1 MYQLLARLEFEQH
14 ALAAEQV
21 AVARA
26 TIKPV
31 PVSER
36 PWEREG
42 WRDAEGRCWWG
53 RVEGNPGNPEWFLAG
68 LSEIEGFYEIGD
80 WIVLLP
86 HHALP
91 VPGAEMAPSDRGS
104 SDRGSESSLAEF
116 NDGEMPLG

>member
-1 MYQLLARLEFEQH
+1 MQQLLVAAGDLLENYAH
-14 ALAAEQV
+14 P
-21 AVARA
+21 

-31 PVSER
+31 PVTER
-36 PWEREG
+36 PWEWEG
-42 WRDAEGRCWWG
+42 WCDAEGRCWWG

-91 VPGAEMAPSDRGS
+91 IPTTNTETD
-104 SDRGSESSLAEF
+104 D
-116 NDGEMPLG
+116 